1 MMIGYG
7 IVSLVWILNLFLG
20 GTGGTFDLVWLW
32 TSRLTAVQALL
43 TLVFTLLANNAYGS
57 RL

>member
-1 MMIGYG
+1 MIGYG

-32 TSRLTAVQALL
+32 TSRITAVQALL
-43 TLVFTLLANNAYGS
+43 TLVFTLLANSAYGS